1 MKRNAF
7 TIAIAAAA
15 AAGFSGAVLAQAKEQ
30 FVPANF
36 YWVGPYA
43 PGGSGIAGGMLDYFK
58 LINNRDGGI
67 NGVKLTWEKCETEYN
82 NARGVECYERSK
94 NKGPTGATLIHP
106 LSTGITYSL
115 IEKGTQDKIPIVSI
129 GYGRTDAAD
138 GRVFPYVFPM
148 ITTYWSQNTA
158 KIKFMGMKAG
168 GMDKLKGKKIVNL
181 YHDSAY
187 GKETIPVLDAQAKM
201 YGFQVTHI
209 PVPHPGNE
217 QQSQWLQIRQINPDW
232 VILRG
237 WGVMNPTALK
247 AAARAGYPRDKIIGV
262 WWSGAEEDVIPAGD
276 AAKGYIAAGFNVS
289 GSNYPVIQE
298 IMKYVYAK
306 GQGEMEDKSRI
317 GSIYY
322 NRGVVFGIVT
332 VEAVRKAQE
341 RFGKGKPMT
350 GEQVRWGLE
359 NLNIDEKRL
368 KELGATGF
376 MQPLKL
382 SCADHEGGG
391 AVKFQQWD
399 GKQWKVITDWIPADH
414 KLVRPMIEESAMK
427 YAKEKGITPRDC
439 AKEAS

>member
-1 MKRNAF
+1 MKRITLGLAL
-7 TIAIAAAA
+7 IASASFS
-15 AAGFSGAVLAQAKEQ
+15 AGALAQAKEQ
-30 FVPANF
+30 FVPMSY

-43 PGGSGIAGGMLDYFK
+43 ASGSGIAGGAIDYLAML
-58 LINNRDGGI
+58 NERDGGV
-67 NGVKLTWEKCETEYN
+67 NGVKFTWEKCETEYN

-94 NKGPTGATLIHP
+94 NHPPTGATLIHP

-115 IEKGTQDKIPIVSI
+115 IEKGTADKIPIVSV

-138 GRVFPYVFPM
+138 GRVFPYVFPL

-209 PVPHPGNE
+209 AVPHPGNE
-217 QQSQWLQIRQINPDW
+217 QQAQWLQIRQIQPDW

-237 WGVMNPTALK
+237 WGVMNPTAIK
-247 AAARAGYPRDKIIGV
+247 AAQRAGYPREKMIGV
-262 WWSGAEEDVIPAGD
+262 WWAGAEEDTVPAGD
-276 AAKGYIAAGFNVS
+276 AAKGYIAAAFNVS
-289 GSNYPVIQE
+289 GTNYPVIRD
-298 IMKYVYAK
+298 IMKYVYGK
-306 GQGEMEDKSRI
+306 GKGDMDDKSRI
-317 GSIYY
+317 GSAYY
-322 NRGVVFGIVT
+322 NRGVVFSIIT
-332 VEAVRKAQE
+332 SEAVRKAQE

-359 NLNIDEKRL
+359 NLSIDNAYL
-368 KELGATGF
+368 KKLGASEF
-376 MQPLKL
+376 MQPLKV
-382 SCADHEGGG
+382 SCMDHEGGG

-399 GKQWKVITDWIPADH
+399 GKQWKVITDWIASDQ
-414 KLVRPMIEESAMK
+414 KIVRPMIEASAAQ
-427 YAKEKGITPRDC
+427 YAKEKGLTLRDC
-439 AKEAS
+439 SKEK

>member
-1 MKRNAF
+1 MKRIMFAV
-7 TIAIAAAA
+7 ALGVLAAVAYPETAA
-15 AAGFSGAVLAQAKEQ
+15 AQAKEQ
-30 FVPANF
+30 FVPVNM

-43 PGGSGIAGGMLDYFK
+43 PGGSGISAGFVDYLK
-58 LINNRDGGI
+58 LINNRDGGV
-67 NGVKLTWEKCETEYN
+67 NGVRFTWEKCETEYN

-94 NKGPTGATLIHP
+94 QKGPTGATLIHP
-106 LSTGITYSL
+106 LSTGITYAL
-115 IEKGTQDKIPIVSI
+115 IEKGTADKIPIVSI

-158 KIKFMGMKAG
+158 KIKFIGQRMG
-168 GMDKLKGKKIVNL
+168 GMDKLKGAKIVNL

-187 GKETIPVLDAQAKM
+187 GKETIPVLDAQAKV
-201 YGFQVTHI
+201 YGFEVTHI
-209 PVPHPGNE
+209 AVPHPGNE
-217 QQSQWLQIRQINPDW
+217 QQAQWLQIRQIKPDW

-237 WGVMNPTALK
+237 WGVMNPTALR
-247 AAARAGYPRDKIIGV
+247 AAQRAGYPREKMIGV

-276 AAKGYIAAGFNVS
+276 AAKGYIAAGFNVA

-298 IMKYVYAK
+298 IQKHVYAK

-317 GSIYY
+317 GSVYY

-341 RFGKGKPMT
+341 RFGKGNPMT

-359 NLNIDEKRL
+359 NINIDDADLKR
-368 KELGATGF
+368 LGATGYL
-376 MQPLKL
+376 QALKL
-382 SCADHEGGG
+382 SCMDHEGGG
-391 AVKFQQWD
+391 QVKFQEWD
-399 GKQWKVITDWIPADH
+399 GKQWKVITDWISADQ
-414 KLVRPMIEESAMK
+414 KLVRPMIEASAAQ

-439 AKEAS
+439 SKEK